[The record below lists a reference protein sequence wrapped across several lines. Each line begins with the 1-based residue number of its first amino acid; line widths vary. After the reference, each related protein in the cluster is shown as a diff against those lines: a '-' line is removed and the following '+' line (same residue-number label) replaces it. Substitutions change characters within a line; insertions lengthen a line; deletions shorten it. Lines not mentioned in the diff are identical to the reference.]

1 MQSEGES
8 TLTCANAN
16 ICVSVY
22 VAARNMMGITQIVRG
37 SKYGKQKSLEKDKK
51 IN

>member
-1 MQSEGES
+1 MQSEEES
-8 TLTCANAN
+8 TLTCAN

-22 VAARNMMGITQIVRG
+22 VAARKMMGITQIVRG
-37 SKYGKQKSLEKDKK
+37 SKYGKQKSFEKDKK